1 MMAFEESTYNS
12 NIQFNG
18 SCDPYRIAIPRNI
31 MIPIGTT
38 IHKVCSCS
46 AGNTNDESGAEE
58 EGDYDALPEGEVESE
73 DYWDRD
79 EDNAKIIHDVHD
91 ALDQEMDLLVEA
103 VLWNKRQGP
112 VC

>member
-1 MMAFEESTYNS
+1 
-12 NIQFNG
+12 
-18 SCDPYRIAIPRNI
+18 

-58 EGDYDALPEGEVESE
+58 EGDYDALAECEIESE

-79 EDNAKIIHDVHD
+79 EDDTEIIDD
-91 ALDQEMDLLVEA
+91 A
-103 VLWNKRQGP
+103 
-112 VC
+112 